1 MTTFRSA
8 PGHKLDFAAS
18 MRAAPTEG
26 ERLLWLAFQRRDQRP
41 FRVNRQQVLLGYIAD
56 FYIPKWRAIVEVDG
70 SVHETDQQ
78 MAWDDRRDA
87 AFSEAHYSIFR
98 VDDSAVR
105 RDADL
110 VAELVEEFV
119 NGIEYKR
126 RPGCRY
132 GYSSRASIRWAVDRH
147 TVLHR
152 DVCLCGDA
160 RWPVHQRWHEHFFRL
175 TAETPEEVP
184 VKYGSPIGDIEC
196 HDYGEC
202 IKDWCRR

>member
-1 MTTFRSA
+1 
-8 PGHKLDFAAS
+8 

-26 ERLLWLAFQRRDQRP
+26 ERLLWLALQRRDQRP

-70 SVHETDQQ
+70 SVHETERQ

-87 AFSEAHYSIFR
+87 VFSDAEYSILR

-105 RDADL
+105 HDPDL
-110 VAELVEEFV
+110 VAELIEMFAEE
-119 NGIEYKR
+119 IEEAR

-132 GYSSRASIRWAVDRH
+132 GYSSRTSIRWALDRS

-152 DVCLCGDA
+152 TVCLCFRGA
-160 RWPVHQRWHEHFFRL
+160 GAPSHQRWHDHYFRL
-175 TAETPEEVP
+175 TAETPEAVRIT
-184 VKYGSPIGDIEC
+184 YGSDVGEIDYHNRSEC
-196 HDYGEC
+196 LGG
-202 IKDWCRR
+202 WCRR